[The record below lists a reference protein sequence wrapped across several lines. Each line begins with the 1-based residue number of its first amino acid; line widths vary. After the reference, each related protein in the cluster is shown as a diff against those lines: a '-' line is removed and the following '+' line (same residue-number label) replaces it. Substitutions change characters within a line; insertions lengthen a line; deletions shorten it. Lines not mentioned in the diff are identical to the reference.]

1 MSLFA
6 FGINHHTAPLEVR
19 ERVSFAPEK
28 ITEAL
33 RQLVVCEGIGEAV
46 VVSTCNR
53 TDLIC
58 SLLDGN
64 GESALE
70 WFRDYHGLGANELT
84 PYLYRYS
91 ERAAAAH
98 LIRVACGLDSLILGE
113 PQILGQVKEAYRQAH
128 TAGTIGREL
137 GKLFQHGFSIAK
149 QIRTDTAIGNSPV
162 SVAFAA
168 VTLARQIFG
177 DLKDHSALLIG
188 AGDTIELAARHLR
201 KVGLGRLIIA
211 NRTLEH
217 AHELAAEFDGYA
229 IGLEE
234 IPGHLA
240 EADIVIAST
249 HSQVPL
255 LHYEDAQAAVTARKH
270 RPVFMVDIAVPR
282 NIDPRI
288 DSLEDVYLYT
298 VDDLKEV
305 IDENL
310 RSRQQ
315 AARQAEEI
323 IEVQTGHLMV
333 LLENL
338 DASESI
344 RCYRD
349 AATKARDEVLARAR
363 RRLARGEPAETV
375 LDYLAE
381 TLTNRLIHTPTTW
394 LRDKATAELATLN
407 LDPPNN
413 KEEEQE

>member
-6 FGINHHTAPLEVR
+6 FGINHHTAPLEMR
-19 ERVSFAPEK
+19 ERVSFAPEN
-28 ITEAL
+28 TADAL
-33 RQLVVCEGIGEAV
+33 RQLVAREGIGEAV

-53 TDLIC
+53 TDLVC
-58 SLLDGN
+58 SLADGD

-70 WFRDYHGLGANELT
+70 WFRDYHGLSSSELA
-84 PYLYRYS
+84 PYLYRHS
-91 ERAAAAH
+91 ARQAVEH
-98 LIRVACGLDSLILGE
+98 LIRVASGLDSMILGE
-113 PQILGQVKEAYRQAH
+113 PQILGQVKEAYRLAH
-128 TAGTIGREL
+128 AAGTVGREL
-137 GKLFQHGFSIAK
+137 GKLFQHSFSIAK

-177 DLKDHSALLIG
+177 DLDAHSALLIG
-188 AGDTIELAARHLR
+188 AGDTVELAARHLR

-217 AHELAAEFDGYA
+217 AHELATEFDGYA

-249 HSQVPL
+249 HSQEPL
-255 LHYEDAQAAVTARKH
+255 LHYEDAQNAVQARKH

-315 AARQAEEI
+315 AARQAEDI
-323 IEVQTGHLMV
+323 IEVQTGHLMG
-333 LLENL
+333 LLESL
-338 DASESI
+338 DSGESI
-344 RCYRD
+344 RTYRE
-349 AATKARDEVLARAR
+349 AAVQARDEVLARAQ
-363 RRLARGEPAETV
+363 RRLVRGEPAEAV

-394 LRDKATAELATLN
+394 LREGVTAESRTLN
-407 LDPPNN
+407 SDPSDKNG
-413 KEEEQE
+413 EEQE